1 MRRQGYGDGIG
12 MQCFQEAVAY
22 FRLRNQREEQRQMH
36 ITNGN
41 IPAKIRAGS
50 KLKKAPTPNMTKVK
64 VVSVLEAQQMPK
76 ASHTY
81 DTLRHKN
88 AKRMNEIA
96 SMPCHEIFPAI
107 EKWRQE
113 RPTSES
119 NDASL
124 VPPRPP
130 AGRADEAEAEFQ
142 PVLSRR
148 KVKAA
153 KREANLA
160 AKRKLDA
167 AHWNA
172 PILTAP
178 PVRGVEGVY
187 LANNSAD
194 AEALV
199 AGGLF
204 DGYTF
209 AGKLAVLFLGTPS
222 DSLLSSAQQHH
233 INPVPCSIP
242 VMKGVGTYV
251 ETGFVWQIGAQ
262 EVKSL
267 IVPLEV
273 NWSTTQQPTIVAVD
287 AVNVSVYGA
296 KLNTLFKGDTFTAT
310 FRASD
315 ALVAKLREC
324 SGVDGVAFRRTSFGN
339 TAQYDKEEVEE
350 SKAPFP
356 HSVPLDTALEQ
367 LKQLQGHKGLY
378 FKRDGHSLIARVP
391 KSLEDAAW
399 KLIASRTVPGKS
411 MYEIDQL
418 PRSLAAEDLVSLLQ
432 KEVHW
437 DTEVVRVKTCG
448 TKQSPWKKALVRATT
463 EPAHTF
469 LQIQGRISTIRPYA
483 KDGPKPTSAAS
494 EVPTPASTAM
504 DTSSPPEPLGVESL
518 QKAIVSSVTQAL
530 TAQVTTMVGQV
541 QDSLMKKYEQDQ
553 ASIHA
558 TMQQQIEQLTLD
570 TLQRKAAR
578 TQG

>member
-287 AVNVSVYGA
+287 VACNHASSQLWGRLSQAWKSVVMSREHEEWKKQQQKLGKKPWQALNEEMTARFGPRVALRLSMLACMGPSSTHCSKVIPLPPPFVQAMPLLPNCVNAVAWMVWRSVGPPLETRRSTTR
-296 KLNTLFKGDTFTAT
+296 KRLKNPKRRSLTLSLWIQRWSSSSS
-310 FRASD
+310 FRATK
-315 ALVAKLREC
+315 AC
-324 SGVDGVAFRRTSFGN
+324 TS
-339 TAQYDKEEVEE
+339 
-350 SKAPFP
+350 
-356 HSVPLDTALEQ
+356 
-367 LKQLQGHKGLY
+367 KG
-378 FKRDGHSLIARVP
+378 
-391 KSLEDAAW
+391 
-399 KLIASRTVPGKS
+399 
-411 MYEIDQL
+411 M
-418 PRSLAAEDLVSLLQ
+418 
-432 KEVHW
+432 
-437 DTEVVRVKTCG
+437 
-448 TKQSPWKKALVRATT
+448 AT
-463 EPAHTF
+463 H
-469 LQIQGRISTIRPYA
+469 
-483 KDGPKPTSAAS
+483 
-494 EVPTPASTAM
+494 
-504 DTSSPPEPLGVESL
+504 
-518 QKAIVSSVTQAL
+518 
-530 TAQVTTMVGQV
+530 
-541 QDSLMKKYEQDQ
+541 
-553 ASIHA
+553 
-558 TMQQQIEQLTLD
+558 
-570 TLQRKAAR
+570 
-578 TQG
+578 

>member
-1 MRRQGYGDGIG
+1 MGQVRKLVGKVRKSVGKVRKLVGHYLSPHLAEDAYRPQTQWVSVMAVVTASTDAAECAQTILFSKWGDLLGSLG
-12 MQCFQEAVAY
+12 ALFKGKFECVVKAMGTCMQCFQEAVAY

-113 RPTSES
+113 CPTSES

-199 AGGLF
+199 TGGLF

-222 DSLLSSAQQHH
+222 NSLLSAAQQHH

-273 NWSTTQQPTIVAVD
+273 NWSTTQQPAHD
-287 AVNVSVYGA
+287 C
-296 KLNTLFKGDTFTAT
+296 
-310 FRASD
+310 
-315 ALVAKLREC
+315 C
-324 SGVDGVAFRRTSFGN
+324 SRCCV
-339 TAQYDKEEVEE
+339 
-350 SKAPFP
+350 
-356 HSVPLDTALEQ
+356 
-367 LKQLQGHKGLY
+367 
-378 FKRDGHSLIARVP
+378 
-391 KSLEDAAW
+391 
-399 KLIASRTVPGKS
+399 
-411 MYEIDQL
+411 
-418 PRSLAAEDLVSLLQ
+418 
-432 KEVHW
+432 
-437 DTEVVRVKTCG
+437 
-448 TKQSPWKKALVRATT
+448 QSCV
-463 EPAHTF
+463 
-469 LQIQGRISTIRPYA
+469 
-483 KDGPKPTSAAS
+483 
-494 EVPTPASTAM
+494 
-504 DTSSPPEPLGVESL
+504 
-518 QKAIVSSVTQAL
+518 
-530 TAQVTTMVGQV
+530 
-541 QDSLMKKYEQDQ
+541 
-553 ASIHA
+553 
-558 TMQQQIEQLTLD
+558 
-570 TLQRKAAR
+570 
-578 TQG
+578 